1 MQFQPA
7 LAVAKG
13 TRMDATR
20 VRSVAQRPVDALDF
34 HTKIAIEFDQS
45 YSYDSNR
52 LERLDIWKAYLAKYA
67 SGVDLAYDLGCGSG
81 AITCLL
87 AQYAKRVIAIDGAE
101 GMLAVARK
109 NAAAR
114 GVSDRI
120 EFRQSR
126 LPIPGQVTL
135 PQADIVISSSA
146 IEYMDSVPDALAF
159 ARGLLK
165 HQGTLIFSMSNRD
178 SISRKIVRVVHGV
191 TGRPKYIKYLQHFVT
206 LADLEQYLEVGGF
219 TPVEFSYFG
228 GADRLNR
235 YLASLLSPSRAN
247 NMILIAACPSK

>member
-1 MQFQPA
+1 
-7 LAVAKG
+7 
-13 TRMDATR
+13 MDALGE
-20 VRSVAQRPVDALDF
+20 RSLKQGPVDALDF

-45 YSYDSNR
+45 YSYDANR
-52 LERLDIWKAYLAKYA
+52 LERVTIWKAYLAKYV

-81 AITCLL
+81 AITSLL

-109 NAAAR
+109 NAAAH
-114 GVSDRI
+114 GLSDRI

-165 HQGTLIFSMSNRD
+165 DQGTLIFSMSNRE
-178 SISRKIVRVVHGV
+178 SISRKLVRAVHGV

-206 LADLEQYLEVGGF
+206 VADLEQYLEVGGF
-219 TPVEFSYFG
+219 TPVEVSYFG

-235 YLASLLSPSRAN
+235 FLASLLPPSRAN
-247 NMILIAACPSK
+247 NMILVAARPSK

>member
-1 MQFQPA
+1 M
-7 LAVAKG
+7 K
-13 TRMDATR
+13 
-20 VRSVAQRPVDALDF
+20 QRPVDALDF
-34 HTKIAIEFDQS
+34 HTSIAIEFDQS

-52 LERLDIWKAYLAKYA
+52 LERLKIWKAYLAKYA
-67 SGVDLAYDLGCGSG
+67 SGADLAYDLGCGSG
-81 AITCLL
+81 AITSLL

-109 NAAAR
+109 NAAAC
-114 GVSDRI
+114 GLSDRI

-135 PQADIVISSSA
+135 PQADVVISSSA

-159 ARGLLK
+159 ARSLLK
-165 HQGTLIFSMSNRD
+165 KQGTLIFSMSNRA
-178 SISRKIVRVVHGV
+178 SISRKLVRAVHGV
-191 TGRPKYIKYLQHFVT
+191 TGRPEYIKYLQHFVT

-228 GADRLNR
+228 GADRFNR
-235 YLASLLSPSRAN
+235 FLAPLLSPSRAN
-247 NMILIAACPSK
+247 NMILIAARPRE